1 MYLGWTQ
8 VAFESDLT
16 EDVMPV
22 DCGGRALIVARTNS
36 TFAVYDGRCPH
47 RGAHLGYG
55 GRLDGSFVVCPF
67 HGHRIQLGISSRG
80 RFCVRSYQTL
90 CVAGGL
96 FVLFGQSFDTGLA
109 ERLLGL
115 AQSHYVTPAFQRQLS
130 VPPEYVIENVFDADH
145 FVTVHGLQRRP
156 ALAFSQKS
164 QGSVTIDGLFD
175 AMDPNAVMVDTTP
188 FWRPQ
193 LRFSAEVFSPTLV
206 VSELGA
212 ADSANIVITAATPTA
227 EGGCLARVTLALPRE
242 RGQGPPTVNELSWLV
257 SGSRTAFDQ
266 DAIVWEH
273 LDTSMTPRYV
283 AGDTFVRQYREFCE
297 RFREPVRWA

>member
-16 EDVMPV
+16 DDVVPV
-22 DCGGRALIVARTNS
+22 DCGRRALIAVRADS
-36 TFAVYDGRCPH
+36 TFVVYDGRCPH
-47 RGAHLGYG
+47 RGAHLGHG

-67 HGHRIQLGISSRG
+67 HGHRIQLGTSSRG
-80 RFCVRSYQTL
+80 LFCVRSYQTL
-90 CVAGGL
+90 CAAGGL
-96 FVLFGQSFDTGLA
+96 FVLLAQSFDTRLA

-115 AQSHYVTPAFQRQLS
+115 TKSHHVRPAFQRQLS

-145 FVTVHGLQRRP
+145 FVTVHALKRRP
-156 ALAFSQKS
+156 AFEFSQKS
-164 QGSVTIDGLFD
+164 SGSVGIDGQFD
-175 AMDPNAVMVDTTP
+175 AMDPNTVMVDTTP

-212 ADSANIVITAATPTA
+212 ADSANVVITAATPTA
-227 EGGCLARVTLALPRE
+227 DGGCMARVTVALPRE
-242 RGQGPPTVNELSWLV
+242 RRQGPPTVNELSWLV

-273 LDTSMTPRYV
+273 LDTSVTPHYV

-297 RFREPVRWA
+297 RFREPVQ

>member
-16 EDVMPV
+16 DDVVPV
-22 DCGGRALIVARTNS
+22 DCGRRALIAVRADS
-36 TFAVYDGRCPH
+36 TFVVYDGRCPH
-47 RGAHLGYG
+47 RGAHLGHG

-67 HGHRIQLGISSRG
+67 HGHRIQLGTSSRG
-80 RFCVRSYQTL
+80 LFCVRSYQTL
-90 CVAGGL
+90 CAAGGL
-96 FVLFGQSFDTGLA
+96 FVLLAQSFDTRLA

-115 AQSHYVTPAFQRQLS
+115 TKSHHVRPAFQRQLS

-145 FVTVHGLQRRP
+145 FVTVHALKRRP
-156 ALAFSQKS
+156 AFEFSQKS
-164 QGSVTIDGLFD
+164 SGSVGIDGQFD
-175 AMDPNAVMVDTTP
+175 AMDPNTVMVDTTP

-212 ADSANIVITAATPTA
+212 ADSANVVITAATPTA
-227 EGGCLARVTLALPRE
+227 DGGCMARVTVALPRE
-242 RGQGPPTVNELSWLV
+242 RRQGPPTVNELSWLV

-273 LDTSMTPRYV
+273 LDTSVTPHYV

-297 RFREPVRWA
+297 RFRESSER